1 MNKVRSLLLS
11 LVSAGV
17 LAVPTAV
24 SAPLVG
30 HAYGNLALWQ
40 IAISGNCNNPSLCAA
55 TFGTGGFW
63 VWAEFDSDNTGDVT
77 VTDCSHL
84 VGGPT
89 AVQQTAGAQHVNI
102 DITSWK
108 IAPGTAGPK
117 TFIVTSEVDTITG
130 RTGGPPV
137 VITIPSESF
146 DTGVPAVAGHYS
158 IPSESFDTGVPA
170 VAGHYSTNQILGFSA
185 PGVSFQLQVVQLNH

>member
-40 IAISGNCNNPSLCAA
+40 IAISGNCNNPSLCSA

-158 IPSESFDTGVPA
+158 
-170 VAGHYSTNQILGFSA
+170 TNQILGFSA